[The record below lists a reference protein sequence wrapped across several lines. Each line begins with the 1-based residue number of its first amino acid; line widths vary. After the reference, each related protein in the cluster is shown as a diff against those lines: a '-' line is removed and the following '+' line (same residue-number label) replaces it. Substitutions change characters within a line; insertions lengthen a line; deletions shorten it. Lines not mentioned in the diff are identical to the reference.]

1 MKEPWKSTVT
11 HSLLALPI
19 YGIALA
25 VAVFL
30 PAIWVAAFVNSLYW
44 FSREFAQSSRA
55 SNPTKIIWGWTHTLN
70 FAIPTLT
77 GFLLALLI
85 FIL

>member
-1 MKEPWKSTVT
+1 MKEPWKSSIT
-11 HSLLALPI
+11 HAFLSLPI
-19 YGIALA
+19 YGLALA
-25 VAVFL
+25 AIVYL
-30 PAIWVAAFVNSLYW
+30 PVVWAAAFVNSLYW
-44 FSREFAQSSRA
+44 FSREFAQSARA
-55 SNPTKIIWGWTHTLN
+55 SNPTKINWGWTHTLN